1 MTAIPAGPLLQVLK
15 RHRQSFSGL
24 RAVASIKIETRG
36 RKRTFDSVGV
46 VVDGQRRFRIEAFGP
61 LGESVM
67 TVVWNGQEL
76 LLRMPNEDKVVH
88 EGSAGLER
96 LLGPGLEAPELCA
109 ILAGNIPEAK
119 TSAALLLCPANGD
132 CILEMRND
140 DVLRKVLVS
149 SPTNVHDQEPR
160 ILSYEQY
167 RSDDL
172 MFRARYDKVEEIS
185 HYPLPMQIVIENPEK
200 KLRMTILYSEA
211 EVNTPI
217 SDEAFSIM
225 DEAKTTN

>member
-24 RAVASIKIETRG
+24 KAVGSIKIETQG

-88 EGSAGLER
+88 EGPAGLER
-96 LLGPGLEAPELCA
+96 LLGRGLEASELCA

-119 TSAALLLCPANGD
+119 NGAALLLCPANGD
-132 CILEMRND
+132 CVLEMRSN

-149 SPTNVHDQEPR
+149 SPTNVQEEPR

-172 MFRARYDKVEEIS
+172 MFRAEFDKVEEIS
-185 HYPLPMQIVIENPEK
+185 HYPMPMQIVIENPGK

-225 DEAKTTN
+225 DEAKTAN